1 MSKTTKGK
9 DANGAFHPGKGKPS
23 GANKEEGL
31 GLQATPLDEMDEYK
45 EVSDKYTVSADKID
59 PSVHV
64 RHVNRNTSK
73 GEEDDNTGEPRVKQ

>member
-9 DANGAFHPGKGKPS
+9 DTNGVFHPGKGKPS

-31 GLQATPLDEMDEYK
+31 GLQPTPPDEMEQY
-45 EVSDKYTVSADKID
+45 EEITDKYTVSADKID

-73 GEEDDNTGEPRVKQ
+73 GEDDDNTGEPRVKQ

>member
-9 DANGAFHPGKGKPS
+9 DANGVFHPGKGKPS

-31 GLQATPLDEMDEYK
+31 GLQPTPHEEMDEYK
-45 EVSDKYTVSADKID
+45 EISDKYTENANKID
-59 PSVHV
+59 PSIHV

-73 GEEDDNTGEPRVKQ
+73 GEEDDNKGQPGVKQ

>member
-9 DANGAFHPGKGKPS
+9 DANGVFHPGKGKPS

-31 GLQATPLDEMDEYK
+31 GMQATPPEEMDDYK
-45 EVSDKYTVSADKID
+45 DVSDKYTAGPDKID

-73 GEEDDNTGEPRVKQ
+73 GEEDDNTGQARVKQ